1 MLHIDI
7 PTLAEFPG
15 QLTSKMDE
23 RDNACGTA
31 NSPSTAANC
40 SGRLMPVEAT
50 EPVSQKRDE
59 AIARD
64 GNAAQQE

>member
-15 QLTSKMDE
+15 QLTSKLDE

-31 NSPSTAANC
+31 NSPSTAANWLRP
-40 SGRLMPVEAT
+40 SDATIRTAIPEA
-50 EPVSQKRDE
+50 R
-59 AIARD
+59 
-64 GNAAQQE
+64 

>member
-23 RDNACGTA
+23 RDNVYGTTRPT
-31 NSPSTAANC
+31 SSLG
-40 SGRLMPVEAT
+40 SRRSRLPNFL
-50 EPVSQKRDE
+50 SF
-59 AIARD
+59 
-64 GNAAQQE
+64 G

>member
-15 QLTSKMDE
+15 LLTSKMDE

-31 NSPSTAANC
+31 SSPSTGAKLVHA
-40 SGRLMPVEAT
+40 V
-50 EPVSQKRDE
+50 
-59 AIARD
+59 
-64 GNAAQQE
+64 